1 MNGKSICNIC
11 MENTTELNLPCEHCK
26 HLEWYICD
34 GCIIK
39 MQTYEDISKK
49 CPLCRRES
57 VQLVELYEI
66 INEKDRISDIYL
78 EEIVFENENSFENRL
93 ENNNTNYCYKYIQ
106 NVCILIVS
114 IVTYITMRQVCI
126 LFFNR
131 NDCEMCTSLS
141 TSTGTSFLL
150 FLYIKVFRCLK
161 KKISFVLEQICLFV
175 FCNSIFTLIFTLLFI
190 GNMCNINNIFL
201 LYWGIFIL
209 IYFSCC
215 FFIYHKK

>member
-57 VQLVELYEI
+57 MQLVELYEI
-66 INEKDRISDIYL
+66 INEKDRTSDIYL
-78 EEIVFENENSFENRL
+78 EEIVFENENSFENRV
-93 ENNNTNYCYKYIQ
+93 ENNNTIYCYKCIQ
-106 NVCILIVS
+106 NVCILMVS
-114 IVTYITMRQVCI
+114 IFTYIIMRNVCI

-131 NDCEMCTSLS
+131 NDCEMCTYLS
-141 TSTGTSFLL
+141 ISTGTSFLL
-150 FLYIKVFRCLK
+150 FLYIKVFKVFKCLK
-161 KKISFVLEQICLFV
+161 KKISFALEQICLFV
-175 FCNSIFTLIFTLLFI
+175 FCNSVFILIFI
-190 GNMCNINNIFL
+190 CNMSNINNIFL

-215 FFIYHKK
+215 FFIYHKQ